1 MIVLDGS
8 MGNELLKRAKKPAT
22 GLWSAQFLIDAPELV
37 KEVHQDYINAGAN
50 ILTTNTY
57 STIPSYLSKENK
69 TYLMSELVEK
79 AGKIAKEVADKA
91 EQKVLVAGSLPPLD
105 ESYRPDLVPEESE
118 SVPIYEEMI
127 RQLDPFVD
135 FYLCETISS
144 LKETNHVLKALK
156 NRPDPQKPI
165 WLSWTLS
172 EDRTPILRSGES
184 IKDAFLFAEDFNPS
198 AYLFNCTDP
207 EAITEGI
214 KVMKSLTSKPTG
226 GYPNVFGVPLDW
238 TLDNEVEIN
247 IRNLSLNKF
256 VEYKNLW
263 KELGA
268 EIIGGCCGIGPEY
281 ISALTDSERK

>member
-1 MIVLDGS
+1 MIFLDGS

-22 GLWSAQFLIDAPELV
+22 GLWSAQFLIDSPELV
-37 KEVHQDYINAGAN
+37 QEVHEDYVNAGAN

-69 TYLMSELVEK
+69 TQLMSELVKK
-79 AGKIAKEVADKA
+79 AGKIAKKVADKA
-91 EQKVLVAGSLPPLD
+91 DHEVLVAGSLPPLD

-118 SVPIYEEMI
+118 SVPVYEEMI

-144 LKETNHVLKALK
+144 LKETSHVLKALK

-172 EDRTPILRSGES
+172 EDRTSILRSGES
-184 IKDAFLFAEDFNPS
+184 IKDAFLYAEDFNPS

-214 KVMKSLTSKPTG
+214 KVMKSLTNKPTG

-247 IRNLSLNKF
+247 LRNLSLNKF
-256 VEYKNLW
+256 VEYKNIW

-281 ISALTDSERK
+281 ISALTDSE

>member
-22 GLWSAQFLIDAPELV
+22 GLWSAQFLIDSPELV
-37 KEVHQDYINAGAN
+37 QEVHEDYVNAGAN

-69 TYLMSELVEK
+69 THLMHELVKK
-79 AGKIAKEVADKA
+79 AGKIAKKVADNA
-91 EQKVLVAGSLPPLD
+91 DQEVLVAGSLPPLD
-105 ESYRPDLVPEESE
+105 ESYRPDLVPKESE
-118 SVPIYEEMI
+118 SVPVYEEMI
-127 RQLDPFVD
+127 RQLDSFVD

-144 LKETNHVLKALK
+144 IKETSHVLKALK

-172 EDRTPILRSGES
+172 EDRTSVLRSGES
-184 IKDAFLFAEDFNPS
+184 IKDAFLYAEDFNPS

-214 KVMKSLTSKPTG
+214 KVMKSLTNKPTG

-247 IRNLSLNKF
+247 LRNLSLNKF
-256 VEYKNLW
+256 VEYKNIW

-281 ISALTDSERK
+281 ISALTDSE